1 MCCPFKCG
9 SPLQSGSLS
18 SGQCRHAEAMQSRS
32 ERTERTEGKEG
43 DKGRVPTLLMGVVIA
58 EFIAGRDVEFGGVTT
73 DVS

>member
-1 MCCPFKCG
+1 
-9 SPLQSGSLS
+9 
-18 SGQCRHAEAMQSRS
+18 MQSRS